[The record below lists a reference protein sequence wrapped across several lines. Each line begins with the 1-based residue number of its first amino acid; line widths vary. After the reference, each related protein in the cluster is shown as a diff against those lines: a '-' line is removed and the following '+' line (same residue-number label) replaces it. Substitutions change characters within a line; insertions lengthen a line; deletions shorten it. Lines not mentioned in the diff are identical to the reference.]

1 MRAGGIILAGG
12 LASIAAVLA
21 VGFADPALSERIA
34 LGEWGQAGAEALG
47 AAACALAAAR
57 TLGRARLVWTLF
69 AAGQVIWAI
78 TDATYGA
85 ALLLG
90 ASPGEV
96 SIFDV
101 GWLGFYGPML
111 AGAML
116 LYLRLRP
123 ERGWQGMLD
132 GLLVSTAVAAVSWVL
147 VLEPI
152 AADAS
157 GGLTGTLVAILYP
170 VLDLTCLVALGW
182 IVVRH
187 GPRAPAWLR
196 WVVAAFAV
204 QSAAGLAYVVS
215 AVYGHELGP
224 IPAAT
229 FMVAGLIWTMA
240 GLARVRADRRSWAPG
255 AHDAP
260 PAWSESIPF
269 LVGAA
274 IVAIGALHPTLELR
288 LAALAAAVLM
298 AVRAIDALRVRR
310 DLLAERS
317 RLLVIDPLTGAY
329 NRRFLAEET
338 DRAFARARRGEEPI
352 SAVAIDLDG
361 FKGVND
367 HYGHGVGD
375 ELLKAV
381 SAALTRELRLGDLL
395 CRLGGDEFLVLCP
408 ATGTAGATDLAERM
422 RLTIKQVAFG
432 LVPDHAVTASLGVA
446 TFPGHAT
453 DPGDLIRH
461 ADAALYAAKDGGR
474 NVVIPF
480 GEAMVA
486 GGIGTVAERRRA
498 AHAGVA
504 QR

>member
-1 MRAGGIILAGG
+1 MRVGRIIAAGG

-21 VGFADPALSERIA
+21 IGFARPELSDRIA

-57 TLGRARLVWTLF
+57 TLGRARLVWALF
-69 AAGQVIWAI
+69 AASQAIWAV
-78 TDATYGA
+78 TDAAYGA
-85 ALLLG
+85 ALVAG

-96 SIFDV
+96 SLFDV
-101 GWLGFYGPML
+101 GWLAFYGPML
-111 AGAML
+111 AAAVL

-132 GLLVSTAVAAVSWVL
+132 GLLVSMAVAVVAWVL

-157 GGLTGTLVAILYP
+157 GGLTGTLVAVLYP
-170 VLDLTCLVALGW
+170 VLDLTCLLALGW
-182 IVVRH
+182 IIVRH
-187 GPRAPAWLR
+187 GSRTPVWLR
-196 WVVAAFAV
+196 WVVGAFAM

-215 AVYGHELGP
+215 ALHGHELGAV
-224 IPAAT
+224 PAAT
-229 FMVAGLIWTMA
+229 FMAAGLIWTMA
-240 GLARVRADRRSWAPG
+240 GVARMRAGRRPWVAG

-269 LVGAA
+269 IVGAA
-274 IVAIGALHPTLELR
+274 IVAIGAMHPTLELR
-288 LAALAAAVLM
+288 LAALAAALLM

-310 DLLAERS
+310 RLLAERD

-329 NRRFLAEET
+329 NRRFLAQET

-352 SAVAIDLDG
+352 SAIAIDLDG

-367 HYGHGVGD
+367 RCGHGVGD

-381 SAALTRELRLGDLL
+381 SAALTAELRLGDLL

-408 ATGTAGATDLAERM
+408 STDTAGGVDLAERM
-422 RLTIKQVAFG
+422 RVTIERVAVL
-432 LVPDHAVTASLGVA
+432 LVPDHGVTASLGVA
-446 TFPGHAT
+446 SFPAHAS
-453 DPGDLIRH
+453 DPADLIRH

-474 NVVIPF
+474 NLVVPF
-480 GEAMVA
+480 GE
-486 GGIGTVAERRRA
+486 GIVTGAVGTVAGRDGQHTRA
-498 AHAGVA
+498 
-504 QR
+504 